1 VQDRRDHH
9 GERELGRLSTGDQ
22 FIHSS
27 TGGNSPDLLPDGS
40 VSGMADATRY
50 RALRN
55 SGIGEGTIRGRVD
68 RGQLWRPFNDTYLS
82 MATARQLPHVRLRA
96 LLVRL
101 PPAALICRQSAAL
114 LHGFSDF
121 VAEPADDRVHVLLPA
136 GVSRPRLRGVIVHE
150 TALPAEPCL
159 VGDVTC
165 TSPARTAVDLARTSV
180 RMDALPVLDGALR
193 VARCDL
199 EELASEVALH
209 FGLPGV
215 AKLRALLQLADAG
228 SQCRQESQLRL
239 IAMDGGLPRPQTQIR
254 VLDGSFITR
263 YVIDLGWEES
273 RVGAEYDG
281 RSHLTAKRA
290 QHDRE
295 RHNWLAARGWRM
307 RYFTAVDI
315 YRRPQHVV
323 AVLRHALCT

>member
-1 VQDRRDHH
+1 
-9 GERELGRLSTGDQ
+9 
-22 FIHSS
+22 
-27 TGGNSPDLLPDGS
+27 
-40 VSGMADATRY
+40 MADATRY
-50 RALRN
+50 RALLN
-55 SGIGEGTIRGRVD
+55 SGISEGAVRGRID

-82 MATARQLPHVRLRA
+82 AAAARQLPHARLRA

-114 LHGFSDF
+114 LHGFGDF
-121 VAEPADDRVHVLLPA
+121 IVKPVDDRVHVLLPA

-150 TALPAEPCL
+150 TALPAEPFL
-159 VGDVTC
+159 VDGVAC
-165 TSPARTAVDLARTSV
+165 TSPARTAVDLARASV

-193 VARCDL
+193 VAHCELDD
-199 EELASEVALH
+199 LASEIALH
-209 FGLPGV
+209 SGLPGV
-215 AKLRALLQLADAG
+215 VKLRALLQLADTGA
-228 SQCRQESQLRL
+228 QCRQESQLRL
-239 IAMDGGLPRPQTQIR
+239 IAMDGGLPRPQTQIKI
-254 VLDGSFITR
+254 LDGSFITR

-295 RHNWLAARGWRM
+295 RHNWLAAQGWRM

-315 YRRPQHVV
+315 YRRPRHVV
-323 AVLRHALCT
+323 AALRQALST

>member
-1 VQDRRDHH
+1 
-9 GERELGRLSTGDQ
+9 
-22 FIHSS
+22 
-27 TGGNSPDLLPDGS
+27 
-40 VSGMADATRY
+40 MADATRY

-82 MATARQLPHVRLRA
+82 MATARQLPHARLRA